1 MRDCEASRSS
11 APAMSWEDG
20 LFPALAAK
28 TQDQWHGGRSR
39 VWGTFRNQQA
49 ALKQRWEQRQHGR
62 EAGRVDRSSL
72 QRVWNSR
79 QSSVHVIH

>member
-11 APAMSWEDG
+11 APVMSWESG
-20 LFPALAAK
+20 LFPALAAQ
-28 TQDQWHGGRSR
+28 TWDQWACGGSR

-49 ALKQRWEQRQHGR
+49 ALKQQIEQRQRGR
-62 EAGRVDRSSL
+62 EAGRVDRSGL

-79 QSSVHVIH
+79 